1 MRIAMLLL
9 FGSVFATMFALS
21 GPVDLNSVLGAPVYV
36 AAHLLSLPT
45 SKPIF
50 VDEQAD
56 N

>member
-9 FGSVFATMFALS
+9 FVSMFGTMLALS

-36 AAHLLSLPT
+36 AAHLLTPPT